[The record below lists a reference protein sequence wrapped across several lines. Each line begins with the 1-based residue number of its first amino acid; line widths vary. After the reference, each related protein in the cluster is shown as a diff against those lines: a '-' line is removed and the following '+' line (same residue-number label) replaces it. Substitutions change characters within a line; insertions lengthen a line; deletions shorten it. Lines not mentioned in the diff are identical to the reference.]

1 MIHVLIPCHNNKPH
15 VLELLGCLE
24 QQSYKDF
31 TVIVVDDGSMDGTEA
46 SVKSAFPNIAVLKGD
61 GNLWWTGGNEL
72 GLQHIGL
79 TARPNDFVLLL
90 NNDLVVRSDYIEKL
104 VRTSLANG
112 RALVGSTLI
121 DINDPSWVEG
131 AIQVDSRL
139 RLTVN
144 RNKEVIEATGWDNNV
159 DVLSGRGTL
168 VPIEVFRHLGGF
180 NKERLPHYGA
190 DYEFT
195 TRAKRAGYRLVVC
208 HEAKVYAKLDI
219 TGFEVPKG
227 RILSVRECWSLLF
240 SPKSKTNI
248 IYYSHYVWLCSEKR
262 YRLRNLMESTC
273 GIVGSTIFATRYGLA
288 VKYAFMPVKLV
299 FVLGPKLMMRMCVKM
314 YSFVM
319 TDYPFKPSDIEK
331 VGLSADQLI
340 RQGILEEATF
350 LGCRLL
356 KFRKDGWSKCEDQN
370 ACTVDERGKIL
381 ALRRRSFNY
390 CHKVQIDL
398 HKIRIVIGRRRGT
411 TEELKPGREWRI
423 DGEGAVPKK
432 ALDELP

>member
-46 SVKSAFPNIAVLKGD
+46 SVKSAFPNIAVLRGD

-72 GLQHIGL
+72 GLQHIAR

-131 AIQVDSRL
+131 AIRVDSRL

-144 RNKEVIEATGWDNNV
+144 RNKDIIDAAQWDNNV

-168 VPIEVFRHLGGF
+168 VPIEVFHHLGGF
-180 NKERLPHYGA
+180 NKEKLPHYGA

-227 RILSVRECWSLLF
+227 RILSVRECWNLLF

-248 IYYSHYVWLCSEKR
+248 IYYSNYVWLCSEKC

-273 GIVGSTIFATRYGLA
+273 SIVGSTIFATRYGLA
-288 VKYAFMPVKLV
+288 VKYVFMPVKLV
-299 FVLGPKLMMRMCVKM
+299 LVLAPKLMVRMCVKM
-314 YSFVM
+314 HSFLTM
-319 TDYPFKPSDIEK
+319 DYPFMPSDLEK
-331 VGLSADQLI
+331 AGLIADQLI

-356 KFRKDGWSKCEDQN
+356 RFRKEGWSKCEDSYEWP
-370 ACTVDERGKIL
+370 ADERGKIL

-398 HKIRIVIGRRRGT
+398 HKIRILTDRWRGT
-411 TEELKPGREWRI
+411 PVEREAGRQWSI
-423 DGEGAVPKK
+423 DGKGDVPKK

>member
-15 VLELLGCLE
+15 VLEVLGCLE

-31 TVIVVDDGSMDGTEA
+31 SVVVVDDGSTDGTEA

-72 GLQHIGL
+72 GLQHIAL
-79 TARPNDFVLLL
+79 TARQNDFVLLL

-112 RALVGSTLI
+112 RALVGSTLV
-121 DINDPSWVEG
+121 DINDERWIEG

-144 RNKEVIEATGWDNNV
+144 RNKEVIETAEWDNNA

-168 VPIEVFRHLGGF
+168 VPIEVFRQLGGF
-180 NKERLPHYGA
+180 NKDKLPHYGA

-219 TGFEVPKG
+219 TGLQVPQG
-227 RILSVRECWSLLF
+227 RILSVRECWKLLF

-248 IYYSHYVWLCSEKR
+248 IYYSNYVWLCSEKR
-262 YRLRNLMESTC
+262 YRLRNLIESTC
-273 GIVGSTIFATRYGLA
+273 SIVGSTVFATRYGLA
-288 VKYAFMPVKLV
+288 VKCAVMPLKLIFVGPQLIIRAFL
-299 FVLGPKLMMRMCVKM
+299 KM

-319 TDYPFKPSDIEK
+319 LDYPFTASDIEK
-331 VGLSADQLI
+331 VGLTADQLM

-350 LGCRLL
+350 WGCRLL
-356 KFRKDGWSKCEDQN
+356 KFRKEPSSKSEGPYEWT
-370 ACTVDERGKIL
+370 AEERRKIL

-390 CHKVQIDL
+390 SHKIQIDL
-398 HKIRIVIGRRRGT
+398 QKIRIVTRRWRGAT
-411 TEELKPGREWRI
+411 AELEPGRQWSMER
-423 DGEGAVPKK
+423 EGNVPKK

>member
-24 QQSYKDF
+24 QQSYTDF

-46 SVKSAFPNIAVLKGD
+46 SVKSAFPHVAVLKGD

-72 GLQHIGL
+72 GLQHIVL

-90 NNDLVVRSDYIEKL
+90 NNDVVVRSDYIEKL

-144 RNKEVIEATGWDNNV
+144 RNKEIIEAAEWDNNV

-168 VPIEVFRHLGGF
+168 VPMEVFRDLGGF
-180 NKERLPHYGA
+180 NKEKLPHYGA
-190 DYEFT
+190 DYEFAM
-195 TRAKRAGYRLVVC
+195 RAKRAGYRLVVC

-227 RILSVRECWSLLF
+227 RILSVKECWSLLF

-262 YRLRNLMESTC
+262 YRLRNVMESTC
-273 GIVGSTIFATRYGLA
+273 SIVGSTVFATRYGLA
-288 VKYAFMPVKLV
+288 VKYVLMPLKLV
-299 FVLGPKLMMRMCVKM
+299 LLLGPKLMMRMIVKM

-319 TDYPFKPSDIEK
+319 MDYPFMPSDIEK
-331 VGLSADQLI
+331 VGLAADQLI
-340 RQGILEEATF
+340 RQGILQEATF
-350 LGCRLL
+350 LGSRLL
-356 KFRKDGWSKCEDQN
+356 QFRKDGWAKCEDPF
-370 ACTVDERGKIL
+370 ACTADERKKIL

-411 TEELKPGREWRI
+411 AVELQPGRQWSI
-423 DGEGAVPKK
+423 DGEGTVPKK
-432 ALDELP
+432 VLDELP

>member
-15 VLELLGCLE
+15 VLEVLGCLE

-31 TVIVVDDGSMDGTEA
+31 TVVVVDDGSTDGTEA
-46 SVKSAFPNIAVLKGD
+46 SVKSAFPNIAILKGD

-72 GLQHIGL
+72 GLQHIAL
-79 TARPNDFVLLL
+79 TARSNDFVLLL
-90 NNDLVVRSDYIEKL
+90 NNDLVVRADYIEKL
-104 VRTSLANG
+104 VRASLAND
-112 RALVGSTLI
+112 RALVGSTLV
-121 DINDPSWVEG
+121 DINDPRWIEG

-144 RNKEVIEATGWDNNV
+144 RNKEVIEAAEWDNNA

-168 VPIEVFRHLGGF
+168 VPIEVFRRVGGF
-180 NKERLPHYGA
+180 NKEKLPHYGA

-208 HEAKVYAKLDI
+208 HAAKVYAKLDI
-219 TGFEVPKG
+219 TGLQVPEG

-262 YRLRNLMESTC
+262 YRLRNLIESTC
-273 GIVGSTIFATRYGLA
+273 SIVGSTVFATRYGLA
-288 VKYAFMPVKLV
+288 VKCVLMPLKLIFLV
-299 FVLGPKLMMRMCVKM
+299 PQLMMRASLKM
-314 YSFVM
+314 YSFLM
-319 TDYPFKPSDIEK
+319 MDYPFMPSEIEK
-331 VGLSADQLI
+331 VGLTADQLI
-340 RQGILEEATF
+340 RQGILEETVF

-356 KFRKDGWSKCEDQN
+356 KFRKEASSKSDDTYEW
-370 ACTVDERGKIL
+370 TVEEGGKIL
-381 ALRRRSFNY
+381 ALRKRSFNY
-390 CHKVQIDL
+390 CHKIQIDL
-398 HKIRIVIGRRRGT
+398 QKIRLLIRRWRGT
-411 TEELKPGREWRI
+411 TVEVEPGRQWSVER
-423 DGEGAVPKK
+423 EGHVPKK